1 MRPSR
6 ASHYNR
12 NPDNLPSR
20 RYQKDTFL
28 SGLAY
33 DFSRLA
39 TRRLYGRFNFRRLPH
54 LVIYAG
60 TLGNL
65 GESHI
70 VQGTTLLFRERLYL
84 SSTALAKQGDVTL
97 ICWCTPQP
105 CHIEVIR
112 RSVEYLN
119 AIESGPSTPA

>member
-65 GESHI
+65 GES
-70 VQGTTLLFRERLYL
+70 QGHFSPRNL
-84 SSTALAKQGDVTL
+84 STAHL
-97 ICWCTPQP
+97 
-105 CHIEVIR
+105 IR
-112 RSVEYLN
+112 RSAKSVGVSTASLSAANSER
-119 AIESGPSTPA
+119 ESGQAFV